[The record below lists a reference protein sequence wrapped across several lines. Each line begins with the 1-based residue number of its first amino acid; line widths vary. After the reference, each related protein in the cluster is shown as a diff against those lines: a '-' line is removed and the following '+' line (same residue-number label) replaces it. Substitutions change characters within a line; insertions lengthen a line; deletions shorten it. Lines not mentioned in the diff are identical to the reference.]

1 MNKEMKATKWYKKP
15 EMIVALS
22 ALLMSMV
29 TTIVGVYSASID
41 RAYAR
46 ASIWPRLEVYESNA
60 NKSFSYGITNSGN
73 GPALIKY
80 AIVTYDQKPVKYWHE
95 IPNFPK
101 ITQSY
106 MSTRILPSQ
115 KTVIPFQTGEEGYK
129 ALKKLTAGIGM
140 TLCYCSIYDECW
152 LTTKKNNPIL
162 IERCEVEDSL
172 KFLE

>member
-1 MNKEMKATKWYKKP
+1 MKATKWYKKP

-46 ASIWPRLEVYESNA
+46 ASIWPRLEFYQSNN
-60 NKSFSYGITNSGN
+60 NKAFSYGISNNGT

-80 AIVTYDQKPVKYWHE
+80 AIVTYDKKPIKHWSD
-95 IPNFPK
+95 IPNFPE
-101 ITQSY
+101 ITQSH

-115 KTVIPFQTGEEGYK
+115 HTMTPLKTDKKGYEPF
-129 ALKKLTAGIGM
+129 KKLNDNISVTI
-140 TLCYCSIYDECW
+140 CYCSIYEECW
-152 LTTKKNNPIL
+152 LTTRKNNPIL
-162 IERCEVEDSL
+162 IEHCEVDDAL
-172 KFLE
+172 KFNQ